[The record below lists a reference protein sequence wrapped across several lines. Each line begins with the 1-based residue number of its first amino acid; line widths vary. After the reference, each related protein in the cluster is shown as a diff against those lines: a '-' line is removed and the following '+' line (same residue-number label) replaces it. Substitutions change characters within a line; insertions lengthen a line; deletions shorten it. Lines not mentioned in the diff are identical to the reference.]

1 MTTPNRRINLP
12 AHFNQVEYSTL
23 AIFKPPITTPD
34 VGVNRLIKPDAAE
47 KIITITAGLWPNSA
61 VRGPMI
67 GIVTDAQPEVEG
79 IKNDNPKY
87 NKYEAGAYTTPG
99 TFAKAD
105 EADDKIQSDKPV

>member
-67 GIVTDAQPEVEG
+67 GIVTDELDKYKG
-79 IKNDNPKY
+79 PKDY
-87 NKYEAGAYTTPG
+87 DVRNSKKVYKDPNII
-99 TFAKAD
+99 
-105 EADDKIQSDKPV
+105 DDASYSIRDDD

>member
-23 AIFKPPITTPD
+23 AIFKPPITT
-34 VGVNRLIKPDAAE
+34 PDAAE

-87 NKYEAGAYTTPG
+87 NKYEAGAYTKPG